1 MKKEFMQSDI
11 YKDIC
16 KCIQSNGFY
25 KTEYSYISYEDGK
38 FMDGQMDLVYENVDA
53 SEKTYTIVDYKSD
66 KRIEAEK
73 HQLQLNA
80 YRTTLA
86 KMLDIS
92 EKNIKCYL
100 YYLRYAQV
108 VEIKNDR

>member
-1 MKKEFMQSDI
+1 MITHIDILNNKKVI
-11 YKDIC
+11 
-16 KCIQSNGFY
+16 N
-25 KTEYSYISYEDGK
+25 EYRKI
-38 FMDGQMDLVYENVDA
+38 DA
-53 SEKTYTIVDYKSD
+53 Q
-66 KRIEAEK
+66 K